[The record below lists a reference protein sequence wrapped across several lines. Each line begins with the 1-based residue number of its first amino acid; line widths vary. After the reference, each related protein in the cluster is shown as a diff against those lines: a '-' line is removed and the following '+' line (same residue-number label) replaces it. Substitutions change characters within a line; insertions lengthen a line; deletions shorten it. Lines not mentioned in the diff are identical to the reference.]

1 MNATSTSN
9 LHLNAS
15 YQRAVAR
22 AMERAADGIPAC
34 VCCLNPGALLT
45 GETYFVDD
53 LNTDYEPVHVFL
65 PEGKH
70 APIKRR
76 FVKMPTLP
84 DTRKSTVTDQ

>member
-34 VCCLNPGALLT
+34 VCCLNPDALLV
-45 GETYFVDD
+45 GATYFVDD
-53 LNTDYEPVHVFL
+53 LDTDYTPVHVFL
-65 PEGKH
+65 PEG
-70 APIKRR
+70 
-76 FVKMPTLP
+76 F
-84 DTRKSTVTDQ
+84 